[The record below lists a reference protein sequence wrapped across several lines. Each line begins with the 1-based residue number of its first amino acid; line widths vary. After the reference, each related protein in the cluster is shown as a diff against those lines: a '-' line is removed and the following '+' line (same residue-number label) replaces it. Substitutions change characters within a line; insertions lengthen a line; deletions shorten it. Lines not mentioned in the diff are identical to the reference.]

1 MHVIIGSGGAM
12 IILPYPN
19 FVERFDGAELVA
31 WEDVPEIYQKK
42 ILEGTMTDEDWNA
55 DWEYVDYKPI
65 VDVVSEML
73 NDPKTIRT
81 EDSITFPV
89 AKLSHVHIFRKEYPR
104 CVLRGC
110 NASNPGVV

>member
-1 MHVIIGSGGAM
+1 MS
-12 IILPYPN
+12 ILPYPN

-65 VDVVSEML
+65 VDVVSELL
-73 NDPKTIRT
+73 NSSKA
-81 EDSITFPV
+81 PV
-89 AKLSHVHIFRKEYPR
+89 ARKLSHTHIFRKEYPR
-104 CVLRGC
+104 CMLGGC
-110 NASNPGVV
+110 NASNPGVVQKMYGT